1 MYGHTASFA
10 RAAGWLMAGQVQ
22 RSVGSDPIHNA
33 TEAKNTE
40 IYLPNLIAIAI
51 MSKPALLGLE
61 AHRWRVPS
69 EGVAEA
75 PPTRVSASS

>member
-1 MYGHTASFA
+1 M
-10 RAAGWLMAGQVQ
+10 
-22 RSVGSDPIHNA
+22 PP
-33 TEAKNTE
+33 EAKNTE
-40 IYLPNLIAIAI
+40 IYLPNL
-51 MSKPALLGLE
+51 LLGPE

>member
-40 IYLPNLIAIAI
+40 IFQ
-51 MSKPALLGLE
+51 
-61 AHRWRVPS
+61 
-69 EGVAEA
+69 
-75 PPTRVSASS
+75 T

>member
-40 IYLPNLIAIAI
+40 IYLPNL
-51 MSKPALLGLE
+51 SKPALLGPE